1 MRRRFFACYTGC
13 PSPLLSDGY
22 CPRRVCAHCSMEHA
36 LQVFLV
42 HQSRNDFFFLQGAFP
57 LTWISATAFGWVFA
71 EAMKDSIL
79 TGMLLD
85 SGSDSIKP
93 LSYHL
98 WTEYTRIRCFVLRH
112 SVQVLPAC
120 QKSSTYPS
128 RNQRPNTTGRRR
140 LACTCALF
148 CELAAYTI
156 HQSHLSCSAVSR
168 TCPHVPLLDHG
179 VSVLTVTGTGHLT
192 HS

>member
-1 MRRRFFACYTGC
+1 MLHRVSIPAFERRLLPKASVCPLQHGTCTASFSC
-13 PSPLLSDGY
+13 PSITQRL
-22 CPRRVCAHCSMEHA
+22 
-36 LQVFLV
+36 
-42 HQSRNDFFFLQGAFP
+42 FFLQGAFP